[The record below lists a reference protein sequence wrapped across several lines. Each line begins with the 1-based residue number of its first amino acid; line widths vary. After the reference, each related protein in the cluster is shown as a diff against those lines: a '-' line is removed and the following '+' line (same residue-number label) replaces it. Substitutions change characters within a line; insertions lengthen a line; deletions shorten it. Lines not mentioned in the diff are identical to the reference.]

1 MAAMALS
8 GRTLLSPEGRAKL
21 AADPELGGGNVLRSA
36 LAVAAHPDLPFI
48 SSGRPLATP
57 GGEWRTDFSLLEL
70 DKLAQSWSVHYLGLG
85 VRPRDRVLVY
95 LEDSFAYSVHFHALA
110 QIGAIGVL
118 VNSKA
123 PRATS
128 LELCRRTAPV
138 GICTTRSRL
147 AALGAKLSEL
157 DSLGWSIIAEELPA
171 PPAAELPESA
181 RFRHA
186 PEDPVSILHSSGTTG
201 FPKPVVQ
208 THHSSIAGPRF
219 RLTDFIDGPDATMM
233 AAQPQSHLGSVM
245 YANYA
250 ILAGTPLVPLYDP
263 TGAELAE
270 AIAKH
275 RPTTVMA
282 FAHAYAELAEVDVA
296 DGALDSVDGW
306 VTMGDA
312 IHEAHLKSILARRN
326 PQLPSAVFYD
336 RFGATELGWGIMVQP
351 RSLTSQRND
360 RCVGRPDAVA
370 EVVVL
375 RKDGTRAEPGEIG
388 LFAAKGPT
396 ITAGYWNDSDA
407 TYRSRLAGFWLSGD
421 LAYQDANGD
430 FYQVDRE
437 VDAIETETGT
447 GHSVQLEEFLLNE
460 LPLIA
465 DCAVVAGCHR
475 GQTVPV
481 AVVTTVDQRMTPE
494 VLLATANQALR
505 SAGLLEL
512 AVLELARTEA
522 DFPQGVTGKVL
533 KRLLREKYSALEDFL
548 AAGERS
554 KAATTLEEV

>member
-1 MAAMALS
+1 MSAMALS
-8 GRTLLSPEGRAKL
+8 ARTLLSPDGRAAL
-21 AADPELGGGNVLRSA
+21 AADQDLGGGNVLRSA

-48 SSGRPLATP
+48 SSGRPIATP
-57 GGEWRTDFSLLEL
+57 RGQWRSEFSLLDL
-70 DKLAQSWSVHYLGLG
+70 DELAQSWSVHYLELG

-123 PRATS
+123 PRAS
-128 LELCRRTAPV
+128 ALHLCRRTTPV
-138 GICTTRSRL
+138 GLYTTRTRL
-147 AALGAKLSEL
+147 AALGPELSEV
-157 DSLGWSIIAEELPA
+157 DSLRWTLTAEDLPA
-171 PPAAELPESA
+171 PPPARLPDSA

-186 PEDPVSILHSSGTTG
+186 PEDPVSVLHSSGTTG
-201 FPKPVVQ
+201 FPKPVIQ

-219 RLTDFIDGPDATMM
+219 RLTDFVDGPEAVMM

-263 TGAELAE
+263 TGAELAG
-270 AIAKH
+270 AIAEY

-282 FAHAYAELAEVDVA
+282 FAHAFAELAEVEVA

-312 IHEAHLKSILARRN
+312 IHEAHLRAILAKRN
-326 PQLPSAVFYD
+326 PELPPAVFYD

-351 RSLTSQRND
+351 RSLASQRND

-370 EVVVL
+370 EVAVL
-375 RKDGTRAEPGEIG
+375 RPDGTRAEPGEIG
-388 LFAAKGPT
+388 LFGAKGPT

-407 TYRSRLAGFWLSGD
+407 TYRSRLGGWWLSGD
-421 LAYQDANGD
+421 LAYQDADGD
-430 FYQVDRE
+430 FYQVDRA
-437 VDAIETETGT
+437 VDAIETEHGT
-447 GHSVQLEEFLLNE
+447 AHSVRLEEFLLSE
-460 LPLIA
+460 VPVIS
-465 DCAVVAGCHR
+465 DCTVVAGRHR
-475 GQTVPV
+475 GRTVPV
-481 AVVTTVDQRMTPE
+481 AVV
-494 VLLATANQALR
+494 ATADAGLTPDTLLDTANGALR

-512 AVLELARTEA
+512 AVLELATDEG
-522 DFPQGVTGKVL
+522 DIPQGVTGKVL
-533 KRLLREKYSALEDFL
+533 KRQLRDKYAALEELL
-548 AAGERS
+548 AAGSTS
-554 KAATTLEEV
+554 KLATTLSEA